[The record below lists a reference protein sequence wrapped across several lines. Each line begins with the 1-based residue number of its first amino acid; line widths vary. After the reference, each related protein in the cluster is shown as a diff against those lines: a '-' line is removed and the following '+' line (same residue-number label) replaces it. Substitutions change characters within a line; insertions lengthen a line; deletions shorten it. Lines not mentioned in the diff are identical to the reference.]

1 MNKLLLLL
9 IVVVFSLSSSIYAQK
24 TVSGQV
30 LENDSNQ
37 PMPEVSVL
45 VKGTNKGATTD
56 FDGNFAIKDVDAN
69 SVLIFSYMGFITQE
83 ITVGQQSV
91 IKITLLADENKLD
104 EVVVTALNI
113 ERDKASLGYSVAQI
127 DAVEVNVVKDN
138 NVMNSLTGKVSGLQI
153 TQANTGVDGSSR
165 ILLRGITTISGS
177 NRPLVVVDGIPI
189 SGGGGGGGHA
199 FGGRD
204 SGDAMSDINPDD
216 VESISVLKGAGASAA
231 YGSLG
236 MNGVIIITTKSGKR
250 KGGAGIS
257 FSSSFMVTDIML
269 SPDLQKEYGTGAFDQ
284 HAPIGADGK
293 PVRDYPFSWS
303 WGPKMEGQEYT
314 NWLGE
319 KDSFSPQGD
328 PFKEFY
334 QMGISSTNSI
344 VFEGSSEKNSF
355 RLSVTDQRSQGI
367 VPNNTLKKQT
377 YNLRASSHLTDR
389 FMVDGRIS
397 YVRADVK
404 NRPELAEGPSNTSL
418 QLSLMAPDV
427 RLEDLKNNTVDA
439 NGNEINPLNDPTYV
453 NPYWALD
460 NVYNE
465 DLKDRFQGVISAKF
479 DVNDHLLFTGKSGM
493 DYILSDGVS
502 HVARGAR
509 AIWGGLGNY
518 THGTGKSTLW
528 NSDVLGTYKT
538 SVVGI
543 NINASLGANFRY
555 EAGSSIALTGVD
567 EKVPNFYRIGNY
579 KNAYP
584 SDGTWNKNVYSFYG
598 LAEISYG
605 GFLYF
610 DATIRNDNSSA
621 LPPENNSYWYHSEN
635 ASLLFSKLFGIE
647 SKWFNMGK
655 IRGSYATVG
664 NDTGPYRTQSVYYIN
679 GSTTLDYTVASIP
692 GSLPAADLKPEHSA
706 SWEVGMEL
714 GFFNNR
720 INMDVTYY
728 ETLTTDQ
735 IMGVPI
741 SGTSG
746 YSSKVVNAGSIKNTG
761 IEASLNLIPVE
772 TTNFRWDMG
781 INYTQS
787 TSVVESLNEGLE
799 SIILG
804 YNKNAGVTVEA
815 RPGEDFGSLY
825 GVDFKRD
832 NFDRILVSDYG
843 TISKGEVKNFGS
855 VTPDFYGGLTNN
867 FKYKNISLR
876 TTIAGQYGGVF
887 YSYGRGYRMFFGTD
901 QRSLEGRVGG
911 IVIDG
916 INENTGAPNTVAI
929 PALNKQFLEIFSNQ
943 IATNMMLDATN
954 VRMKEIVLTY
964 NFPKRM
970 IQNSPIQ
977 GLSISAIGTNLFFIY
992 NPAGDIDPEA
1002 GYGGGTSGTAVELGS
1017 LPSTRNYGLNFN
1029 INF

>member
-1 MNKLLLLL
+1 MNKLFLLL
-9 IVVVFSLSSSIYAQK
+9 VVIGFSVTTYAQK
-24 TVSGQV
+24 TVSGQI
-30 LENDSNQ
+30 LDKETNQ
-37 PMPEVSVL
+37 PVPEVSIL
-45 VKGTNKGATTD
+45 IKGTNKGVVTD
-56 FDGNFAIKDVDAN
+56 FDGNYAIKNVDQNATL
-69 SVLIFSYMGFITQE
+69 VFSYMGFIAQE
-83 ITVGQQSV
+83 VLVENQTSINIV
-91 IKITLLADENKLD
+91 LEADVNKLD
-104 EVVVTALNI
+104 EVVVAALNI
-113 ERDKASLGYSVAQI
+113 QRDKASLGYSVAQI
-127 DAVEVNVVKDN
+127 DAIEVNVVKDN

-177 NRPLVVVDGIPI
+177 NRPLVVIDGIPV
-189 SGGGGGGGHA
+189 GGGGGGA
-199 FGGRD
+199 TAWGGTD
-204 SGDAMSDINPDD
+204 GGDAMSDINPDN
-216 VESISVLKGAGASAA
+216 VESISILKGAGASAA

-236 MNGVIIITTKSGKR
+236 MNGVIIVTTKSGER
-250 KGGAGIS
+250 KGGIGVS
-257 FSSSFMVTDIML
+257 LSSSFTVSDIML
-269 SPDLQKEYGTGAFDQ
+269 SPDLQYEYGTGAFDQ

-319 KDSFSPQGD
+319 KDTFSPQLD
-328 PFKEFY
+328 RFEEFY
-334 QMGISSTNSI
+334 QMGTSLVNSI
-344 VFEGSSEKNSF
+344 AFQGASEKNKF
-355 RLSVTDQRSQGI
+355 RLSITDQNSQGI

-377 YNLRASSHLTDR
+377 YDFRASSNLTDR
-389 FMVDGRIS
+389 FNVDAKVTYIKS
-397 YVRADVK
+397 NVK
-404 NRPELAEGPSNTSL
+404 NRPELAEGSANTSL

-439 NGNEINPLNDPTYV
+439 NGNEINPLNDPTFV

-465 DLKDRFQGVISAKF
+465 NAKDRLQGIISLKF
-479 DVNDHLLFTGKSGM
+479 DVNDHLLFTGKSGI
-493 DYILSDGVS
+493 DHVVNDGVS

-509 AIWGGLGNY
+509 AIFGGLGNY
-518 THGTGKSTLW
+518 THSTGKSTIW
-528 NSDVLGTYKT
+528 NSDILGTYKT
-538 SVVGI
+538 SIVGI
-543 NINASLGANFRY
+543 NINASLGANYRSEF
-555 EAGSSIALTGVD
+555 GSSIGVTGVD

-579 KNAYP
+579 LNAYP
-584 SDGTWNKNVYSFYG
+584 SDGTWEKNVYSFYG

-605 GFLYF
+605 GFFYF
-610 DATIRNDNSSA
+610 DATLRNDNSSA
-621 LPPENNSYWYHSEN
+621 LPSDNNSYWYHSEN

-647 SKWFNMGK
+647 SKTFNMGK
-655 IRGSYATVG
+655 LRASYATVG

-746 YSSKVVNAGSIKNTG
+746 YGSKVVNAGSIKNTG
-761 IEASLNLIPVE
+761 IEASLNLVPVQTE
-772 TTNFRWDMG
+772 NFSWDMG

-799 SIILG
+799 SIVLG
-804 YNKNAGVTVEA
+804 SNKNAGVTVEA
-815 RPGEDFGSLY
+815 RPGEDFGTLY

-832 NFDRILVSDYG
+832 NFGRILVNDYG
-843 TISKGEVKNFGS
+843 NIAKGEITSFGS
-855 VTPDFYGGLTNN
+855 VTPDFYGGITNN

-876 TTIAGQYGGVF
+876 TTISGQYGGVY

-901 QRSLEGRVGG
+901 KRSLEGRVDG
-911 IVIDG
+911 IIYDG
-916 INENTGAPNTVAI
+916 INENTGAPNAVAI

-943 IATNMMLDATN
+943 IVTNMMLDATN
-954 VRMKEIVLTY
+954 VKMKEIVLTY
-964 NFPKRM
+964 NVPKRV

-977 GLSISAIGTNLFFIY
+977 SLSISAIGTNLFFIY
-992 NPAGDIDPEA
+992 NPAGDIDPEG
-1002 GYGGGTSGTAVELGS
+1002 GYSSGTTGTYMELGS
-1017 LPSTRNYGLNFN
+1017 LPSTRSYGLNFN

>member
-1 MNKLLLLL
+1 MYL
-9 IVVVFSLSSSIYAQK
+9 I
-24 TVSGQV
+24 
-30 LENDSNQ
+30 
-37 PMPEVSVL
+37 
-45 VKGTNKGATTD
+45 
-56 FDGNFAIKDVDAN
+56 
-69 SVLIFSYMGFITQE
+69 
-83 ITVGQQSV
+83 
-91 IKITLLADENKLD
+91 
-104 EVVVTALNI
+104 
-113 ERDKASLGYSVAQI
+113 
-127 DAVEVNVVKDN
+127 
-138 NVMNSLTGKVSGLQI
+138 
-153 TQANTGVDGSSR
+153 
-165 ILLRGITTISGS
+165 
-177 NRPLVVVDGIPI
+177 
-189 SGGGGGGGHA
+189 
-199 FGGRD
+199 
-204 SGDAMSDINPDD
+204 
-216 VESISVLKGAGASAA
+216 
-231 YGSLG
+231 
-236 MNGVIIITTKSGKR
+236 
-250 KGGAGIS
+250 
-257 FSSSFMVTDIML
+257 
-269 SPDLQKEYGTGAFDQ
+269 
-284 HAPIGADGK
+284 
-293 PVRDYPFSWS
+293 
-303 WGPKMEGQEYT
+303 
-314 NWLGE
+314 
-319 KDSFSPQGD
+319 
-328 PFKEFY
+328 
-334 QMGISSTNSI
+334 
-344 VFEGSSEKNSF
+344 
-355 RLSVTDQRSQGI
+355 
-367 VPNNTLKKQT
+367 
-377 YNLRASSHLTDR
+377 
-389 FMVDGRIS
+389 
-397 YVRADVK
+397 
-404 NRPELAEGPSNTSL
+404 
-418 QLSLMAPDV
+418 
-427 RLEDLKNNTVDA
+427 
-439 NGNEINPLNDPTYV
+439 
-453 NPYWALD
+453 
-460 NVYNE
+460 E
-465 DLKDRFQGVISAKF
+465 DLKDRIQGVISAKF

-493 DYILSDGVS
+493 DYILRDGVS

-518 THGTGKSTLW
+518 THSTGKSTIW
-528 NSDVLGTYKT
+528 NSDILGTYKT
-538 SVVGI
+538 SVAGI
-543 NINASLGANFRY
+543 NINTSLGANFRY
-555 EAGSSIALTGVD
+555 EAGSSIGLTGVD
-567 EKVPNFYRIGNY
+567 EKVPDFYRIGNY

-584 SDGTWNKNVYSFYG
+584 SDGTWKKNVYSFYG

-621 LPPENNSYWYHSEN
+621 LPAENNSYWYHSEN

-655 IRGSYATVG
+655 LRGSYATVG
-664 NDTGPYRTQSVYYIN
+664 NDTGPYRTQSVYYIS

-746 YSSKVVNAGSIKNTG
+746 FGSKVVNAGSIKNTG
-761 IEASLNLIPVE
+761 IEASLNLVPVE
-772 TTNFRWDMG
+772 TANFRWDMG

-832 NFDRILVSDYG
+832 NFGRILVNDYG

-867 FKYKNISLR
+867 FKFKNISLR
-876 TTIAGQYGGVF
+876 TTISGQYGGVF

-977 GLSISAIGTNLFFIY
+977 GLSVSAIGTNLFFIY

-1017 LPSTRNYGLNFN
+1017 LPSTRSYGLNFN